1 MDEKQILER
10 INALAHEEH
19 ALFEREASGHATE
32 DDVKRLRELQRTLD
46 QCWDFLRQ
54 WRARREYGLNTDE
67 AQVRDEKTVEGY
79 TG

>member
-1 MDEKQILER
+1 MDEQQILEQ

-19 ALFEREASGHATE
+19 GLFEREARGQATD
-32 DDVKRLRELQRTLD
+32 DDVKRLRQLQKTMD

-54 WRARREYGLNTDE
+54 WRAKREFGFNTDE
-67 AQVRDEKTVEGY
+67 AKVRDEKTVEGY